1 MTSFSD
7 NVESRNPYTLP
18 FGMFCVTATVQ
29 IIRDVSTK
37 LKIEL
42 SCNLDMPLTSL
53 KILEL
58 ADYSYIH
65 IYCYNIHNNQNM
77 EQP

>member
-7 NVESRNPYTLP
+7 NVESRNPDTLP

-42 SCNLDMPLTSL
+42 TYEPCAQP
-53 KILEL
+53 KEL
-58 ADYSYIH
+58 AMHAMFILA
-65 IYCYNIHNNQNM
+65 QF
-77 EQP
+77 